1 MPREKIEHYRIRAQE
16 LRAVTHNAASE
27 TARKHLES
35 LADQYEQM
43 AARIEASLPPVP
55 PDANARRAET

>member
-1 MPREKIEHYRIRAQE
+1 MPREKIKHYRVRALE
-16 LRAVTHNAASE
+16 LRAVAHNATSE
-27 TARKHLES
+27 AARKHLES

-55 PDANARRAET
+55 RDAKPDRAET